1 MLYLVLLALVAGYLV
16 LEQMRHRR
24 RLQRIPLRIHVNGT
38 RGKTTVVRLTAELLR
53 RAGIR
58 TLAKTTGD
66 HPERILPD
74 GRRSRR
80 RRRGPARI
88 YEQLAFIAEAD
99 RRKAQAVVV
108 ECMALADHLQDV
120 SEHLM
125 VRSTIGAITNV
136 RPDHY
141 EVMGS
146 SLDQVARSLS
156 RTIPAR
162 AVLVTES
169 GPYES
174 MLRERCEAA
183 GTRVCVPARD
193 SAGPGAREAR
203 CLMTENL
210 AVVRL
215 IGQQAGLPAATTDR
229 LLAEMAARDQPR
241 SLLRMGAGSERMVLL
256 DAFSAN
262 DTVSAARVQEEFLS
276 ADAGCC
282 PRPIVALLN
291 ARADR
296 PLRTIAFV
304 EYMAARTC
312 FDAIGLTGDGRWLA
326 RRRLRRLAP
335 PAPLFAFAACAPARM
350 LALISQRVGTSSFTL
365 VGLGNHRGAGEA
377 LRNYFSREGAPC
389 C

>member
-1 MLYLVLLALVAGYLV
+1 MLYLVLLALAVGCLI
-16 LEQMRHRR
+16 LEQMLHRR

-53 RAGIR
+53 CAGIR

-66 HPERILPD
+66 HPELILPD
-74 GRRSRR
+74 GRHRR
-80 RRRGPARI
+80 LQRKGPARI
-88 YEQLAFIAEAD
+88 HEQLTFIAEAG
-99 RRKAQAVVV
+99 RQKAQAVVV
-108 ECMALADHLQDV
+108 ECMALDEHLQDV

-125 VRSTIGAITNV
+125 MRSTIGVITNV
-136 RPDHY
+136 RPDHF

-146 SLDQVARSLS
+146 SLDQVAQSLS

-183 GTRVCVPARD
+183 GTQICVPRPN
-193 SAGPGAREAR
+193 SAGIGAPVAR
-203 CLMTENL
+203 CLMEENL
-210 AVVRL
+210 SCVRL
-215 IGQQAGLPAATTDR
+215 IGQQAGLPAATIDR
-229 LLAEMAARDQPR
+229 LLAEMAACDQPCV
-241 SLLRMGAGSERMVLL
+241 LLQMGIGSERMVLF

-262 DTVSAARVQEEFLS
+262 DTDSATRLQEEFLS
-276 ADAGCC
+276 ADATLC
-282 PRPIVALLN
+282 PRPLVALLN

-304 EYMAARTC
+304 EYMATRTC

-335 PAPLFAFAACAPARM
+335 PIRVFVFAPCAPARM
-350 LALISQRVGTSSFTL
+350 LALISKHVGASSFTL
-365 VGLGNHRGAGEA
+365 VGLGNHRGTGEA
-377 LRNYFSREGAPC
+377 LRNYFLRKGAPC

>member
-1 MLYLVLLALVAGYLV
+1 MLYLVLLALAVGCLI
-16 LEQMRHRR
+16 LEQMLHRR

-53 RAGIR
+53 CAGIR

-66 HPERILPD
+66 HPELILPA
-74 GRRSRR
+74 GRHRR
-80 RRRGPARI
+80 LQRKGPARI
-88 YEQLAFIAEAD
+88 HEQLTFIAEAG
-99 RRKAQAVVV
+99 RQKAQAVVV
-108 ECMALADHLQDV
+108 ECMALDEQLQDV

-125 VRSTIGAITNV
+125 MRSTIGVITNV
-136 RPDHY
+136 RPDHF

-146 SLDQVARSLS
+146 SLDQVAQSLS
-156 RTIPAR
+156 RTIPAC

-183 GTRVCVPARD
+183 GTQICVPARN
-193 SAGPGAREAR
+193 SAGSGAQGAR
-203 CLMTENL
+203 CLMEENL
-210 AVVRL
+210 DFVRL
-215 IGQQAGLPAATTDR
+215 IGQQAGLPAATIDR
-229 LLAEMAARDQPR
+229 LLAEMAAREQPR
-241 SLLRMGAGSERMVLL
+241 ALLRMGAGSERMVLL

-262 DTVSAARVQEEFLS
+262 DTVSAAQLQEEFLS
-276 ADAGCC
+276 ADAEWC

-296 PLRTIAFV
+296 PLRTVAFV

-326 RRRLRRLAP
+326 RRRLRRLSP
-335 PAPLFAFAACAPARM
+335 PMPLFALTPCAPARM
-350 LALISQRVGTSSFTL
+350 LALISKHVGASSFTL
-365 VGLGNHRGAGEA
+365 VGLGNHRGAGEV
-377 LRNYFSREGAPC
+377 LRNYFLRKGAPC